1 MNDELRVAFSKKEK
15 VELFLA
21 NLDKLKAEGS
31 VDGTLYQDLSAEYI
45 VILEEVNSS
54 IKSIKAK
61 LRKELDRKAE
71 ELDTLQKERDL
82 LEARFSV
89 GEMRS
94 QAYWAQAKPLE
105 KKIGQ
110 LKKEVPKLRVQVNAT
125 SSAELGGPTRVDI
138 PKLKVK
144 KAKPKVIAVEKAVGN
159 TPVAKRQETVPSRGE
174 TRLIK
179 VLKEIATKTTL
190 PRGRHSISISGIEYT
205 TEKIGNGRKKEKEY
219 PVGGKGVIT
228 GAQAAIV
235 VIIAL
240 IIVVAV
246 FAISRLLVP
255 ADRTVPTITELAF
268 SRITESS
275 VTIEWMT
282 DEKTSSQVVLLD
294 PDGVSTST
302 EPDKNLVT
310 KHSVNVAGV
319 KPDIK
324 YQVTIKSLD
333 AGGNEA
339 TYSTEQT
346 FVAGVQVDLTPPVIS
361 DALISDITDTGAVI
375 TWKTDKPATGQV
387 LVNEAGSETPYLME
401 PKVSLDTSH
410 SVTLINLKPSVTY
423 AFTLISKDAGGNQAM
438 YELGKT
444 FTTLDSFPVGLE
456 IGKRAPDF
464 TLPTVDGIHL
474 SLSSFRGKL
483 VMINFWQRAC
493 PACVGEMPLIQSFVD
508 KETGEKVVIVAVNL
522 GEKAEDVQSFIQRWN
537 ITFPVL
543 LDEQKKV
550 AVDYKFSKIP
560 TTFFVDSQGIIKGIK
575 NEAFTDLGDI
585 ESTVNSMFKTGE
597 NK

>member
-1 MNDELRVAFSKKEK
+1 
-15 VELFLA
+15 
-21 NLDKLKAEGS
+21 
-31 VDGTLYQDLSAEYI
+31 
-45 VILEEVNSS
+45 
-54 IKSIKAK
+54 
-61 LRKELDRKAE
+61 
-71 ELDTLQKERDL
+71 
-82 LEARFSV
+82 
-89 GEMRS
+89 
-94 QAYWAQAKPLE
+94 
-105 KKIGQ
+105 
-110 LKKEVPKLRVQVNAT
+110 
-125 SSAELGGPTRVDI
+125 
-138 PKLKVK
+138 
-144 KAKPKVIAVEKAVGN
+144 
-159 TPVAKRQETVPSRGE
+159 
-174 TRLIK
+174 
-179 VLKEIATKTTL
+179 
-190 PRGRHSISISGIEYT
+190 
-205 TEKIGNGRKKEKEY
+205 
-219 PVGGKGVIT
+219 
-228 GAQAAIV
+228 
-235 VIIAL
+235 
-240 IIVVAV
+240 
-246 FAISRLLVP
+246 VP

-361 DALISDITDTGAVI
+361 DALISDIIDTGAVI
-375 TWKTDKPATGQV
+375 TWKTDKPATSQV
-387 LVNEAGSETPYLME
+387 LVTEAGSKTPYLTE
-401 PKVSLDTSH
+401 STANLNTSH
-410 SVTLINLKPSVTY
+410 SVTLLNLKPSVTY
-423 AFTLISKDAGGNQAM
+423 AFTLISKDASGNQAM

-575 NEAFTDLGDI
+575 TEAFTDLGDM